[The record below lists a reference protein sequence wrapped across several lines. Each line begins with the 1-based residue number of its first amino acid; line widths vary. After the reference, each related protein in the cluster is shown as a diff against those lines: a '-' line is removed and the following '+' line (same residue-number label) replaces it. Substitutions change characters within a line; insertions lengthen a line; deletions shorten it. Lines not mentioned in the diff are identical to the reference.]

1 MDLTTGTYPLVSWG
15 PGAQP
20 LDVELARLVRFG
32 APGSPM
38 PGHEWLSAQ
47 QVADLVA
54 WLHVLADGGAQGRPA
69 GDGEPDA

>member
-1 MDLTTGTYPLVSWG
+1 
-15 PGAQP
+15 
-20 LDVELARLVRFG
+20 
-32 APGSPM
+32 M